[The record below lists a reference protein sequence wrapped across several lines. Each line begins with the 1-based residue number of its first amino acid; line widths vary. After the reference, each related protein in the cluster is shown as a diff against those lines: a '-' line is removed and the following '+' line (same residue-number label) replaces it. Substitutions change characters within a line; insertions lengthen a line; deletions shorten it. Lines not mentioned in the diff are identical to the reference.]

1 MNLYVVTTWVLSV
14 VSVLGVGGAVA
25 AFIFF
30 PAVATPILSK
40 VTAALLACKTCL
52 VVALVVVTALA
63 SFWYGRDG
71 QYAKGHTAAIAEIA
85 AENEAALS
93 AAVTKRAAWKECK
106 ARNGE
111 WDQTTGEC
119 K

>member
-1 MNLYVVTTWVLSV
+1 MVILTWLLGA

-30 PAVATPILSK
+30 PTVAAPILEK
-40 VTAALLACKTCL
+40 VTGALLACKTCL
-52 VVALVVVTALA
+52 WVALVVGCSLA

-71 QYAKGHTAAIAEIA
+71 QYAKGHKAAIAEIA
-85 AENEAALS
+85 AEDAVALKD
-93 AAVTKRAAWKECK
+93 ATEKRAAWKECK
-106 ARNGE
+106 ARSGE
-111 WDQTTGEC
+111 WDQTRGDC